1 MVDRTLVD
9 TDGRANV
16 GPGSRPS
23 NRFGVVAWLL
33 WYCGSTGLS
42 AIVVSFVFSVYLT
55 GRVGEGMPG
64 GSSPASW
71 LGRAQALAGLTIAVL
86 APLIGV
92 WVVDSRRR
100 RLALAVLTGL
110 AVALTSAMSLI
121 RDEPGYLW
129 PGLALLA
136 ATAACTDLA
145 SVPYN
150 AMLRQ
155 VSTPRTSGRISGF
168 GFAAGDAGSV
178 MLLLAATCSLFLEV
192 AIRAGCLACRPKMV
206 KTCER
211 QWC

>member
-1 MVDRTLVD
+1 VRVFTTGTTGFVGQ
-9 TDGRANV
+9 TNV
-16 GPGSRPS
+16 SAGSGPS

-33 WYCGSTGLS
+33 WSCGSTGLS
-42 AIVVSFVFSVYLT
+42 AIAVSFVFSVYLT
-55 GRVGEGMPG
+55 GRVGGGMSG
-64 GSSPASW
+64 GTSPASW
-71 LGRAQALAGLTIAVL
+71 LGRAQALAGLTIALL
-86 APLIGV
+86 APFIGV

-100 RLALAVLTGL
+100 RLALTTLTGL

-121 RDEPGYLW
+121 RDQPGYLG

-178 MLLLAATCSLFLEV
+178 ILASRWT
-192 AIRAGCLACRPKMV
+192 
-206 KTCER
+206 
-211 QWC
+211 